1 MSTVVLLSTRRLP
14 PTYFDQVREDLGDQ
28 NIVIDVVGWVA
39 PSAWVG
45 DKVNTFTLI
54 GPGRMPAQPAPEPE
68 PAAEVSEEAPD
79 AVIAPEAVAD
89 PETVV
94 ADEAKIAPAAAE
106 VAAAGDSS
114 SSAAPRAAAEETAD
128 ADQGGSSAT
137 SASATSASAT
147 SASATTASDTSASG
161 AGAGS
166 ASTTAGAGAAS
177 APPPAAAKPRPTGAK
192 RVVKAVEWRA
202 RRARKVAGRML
213 PKAIKT
219 SAPVKFLRGQRATND
234 LGKNYWERVLSRR
247 DVMATIDKADVV
259 VALDAGAIWAGW
271 NLGQRKASTPVV
283 LGLPAARRE
292 FDQLKAPAGNG

>member
-28 NIVIDVVGWVA
+28 NITIDVVGWVA
-39 PSAWVG
+39 PSAWVA

-68 PAAEVSEEAPD
+68 VEAEATDEAPD

-94 ADEAKIAPAAAE
+94 ADEAKVAPAAAE
-106 VAAAGDSS
+106 VAAAGENPVTQPVAP
-114 SSAAPRAAAEETAD
+114 SAAPT
-128 ADQGGSSAT
+128 
-137 SASATSASAT
+137 
-147 SASATTASDTSASG
+147 
-161 AGAGS
+161 
-166 ASTTAGAGAAS
+166 
-177 APPPAAAKPRPTGAK
+177 PPPPAAKPRPTGAK

-202 RRARKVAGRML
+202 RKARKVAGRML

>member
-28 NIVIDVVGWVA
+28 NITIDVVGWVA
-39 PSAWVG
+39 PSAWVA
-45 DKVNTFTLI
+45 DKVNSFTLI
-54 GPGRMPAQPAPEPE
+54 GPGRMPTQTAPEPE
-68 PAAEVSEEAPD
+68 PEAEASDEAPD

-89 PETVV
+89 PESVV
-94 ADEAKIAPAAAE
+94 ADEAKVAPAAAE
-106 VAAAGDSS
+106 VAAAGDS
-114 SSAAPRAAAEETAD
+114 PAAAAD
-128 ADQGGSSAT
+128 AATQAGEEPGGAT
-137 SASATSASAT
+137 ST
-147 SASATTASDTSASG
+147 
-161 AGAGS
+161 
-166 ASTTAGAGAAS
+166 AGAAS
-177 APPPAAAKPRPTGAK
+177 AGTAAGVSSSTSPAAAKPRPTGAK

-247 DVMATIDKADVV
+247 DVMETIDKADVV

>member
-28 NIVIDVVGWVA
+28 NITIDVVGWVA
-39 PSAWVG
+39 PSAWVA

-54 GPGRMPAQPAPEPE
+54 GPGRMPSQPAPDPE
-68 PAAEVSEEAPD
+68 PVAEASDEAPD

-94 ADEAKIAPAAAE
+94 ADEAEVAPAAAQ
-106 VAAAGDSS
+106 VAAAEP
-114 SSAAPRAAAEETAD
+114 AP
-128 ADQGGSSAT
+128 QPKP
-137 SASATSASAT
+137 
-147 SASATTASDTSASG
+147 
-161 AGAGS
+161 
-166 ASTTAGAGAAS
+166 
-177 APPPAAAKPRPTGAK
+177 APKPRPTGAK

-219 SAPVKFLRGQRATND
+219 SAPVKFLRGQRATSD